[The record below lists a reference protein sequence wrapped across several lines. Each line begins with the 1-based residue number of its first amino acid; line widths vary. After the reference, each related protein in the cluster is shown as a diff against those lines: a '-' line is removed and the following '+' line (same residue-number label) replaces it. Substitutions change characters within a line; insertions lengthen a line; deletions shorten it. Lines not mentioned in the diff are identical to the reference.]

1 MSVVRIEKNKNYT
14 TMSNYHLRDK
24 NLSLK
29 AKGLLSVVLSL
40 PDNWDYSIEGLVSIL
55 KEEKRA
61 VKNAIE
67 ELVQNKYLIILKL
80 KATKNIRKNIEYIY
94 TFYEKPFNQK
104 DLTKLLNSVNK
115 EEIMKYDCGVN
126 LDGIDVNAVNIDI
139 HNVDTHNVYLQKDTQ
154 INKDIINKEYIPP
167 HDNNNNININ
177 KNTNTNK
184 NTNNNK
190 NNNSNTNKNNNSN
203 TNNINNTNI
212 NSNINNNKVIED
224 KESNSDNNLFDYIQ
238 NNFGRLLSP
247 IEYEKIS
254 TWEDNKV
261 TRHAVE
267 VAILNNKHSISYV
280 EGILRRYKDND
291 VSTLEQAK
299 EYDDRLKNKSKGK
312 ETKDKTECTYPQP
325 VETEPNVWCY
335 SQNGSILTCSEPY
348 QYDGKWVFKN
358 VYGEIVTC
366 KQPRFLEK

>member
-1 MSVVRIEKNKNYT
+1 MQGQVKS
-14 TMSNYHLRDK
+14 
-24 NLSLK
+24 LSF
-29 AKGLLSVVLSL
+29 LLEFGG
-40 PDNWDYSIEGLVSIL
+40 NM
-55 KEEKRA
+55 
-61 VKNAIE
+61 N
-67 ELVQNKYLIILKL
+67 ILKL
-80 KATKNIRKNIEYIY
+80 ISSRDYGVYNKSIARIYGVEIAIVLGELASEYDYYESIKKLEDGEWFYSTSENIENN
-94 TFYEKPFNQK
+94 TS
-104 DLTKLLNSVNK
+104 LTYYQQNK
-115 EEIMKYDCGVN
+115 
-126 LDGIDVNAVNIDI
+126 A
-139 HNVDTHNVYLQKDTQ
+139 
-154 INKDIINKEYIPP
+154 INKLIELKIIEQKRAGIPAKRYFKFNKKELEQFMEKVEIYFSKNSNTSFQKTSKLDVKNFELNNNNNINNKSNKEYIPP
-167 HDNNNNININ
+167 HDNNININ

-184 NTNNNK
+184 NTNN
-190 NNNSNTNKNNNSN
+190 NKNNNSN